1 MAKISVYSNG
11 GSPTNGDLF
20 IVARGGT
27 NVRLLYDSI
36 VTALTAVFNG
46 LYAAIANGV
55 TNGDTHD
62 HVGGDGAAIV
72 EAAITLADVTTND
85 ASTTKH
91 GFLKKLSNLATNFMD
106 GQGNWDTVKD
116 SDLSLSDI
124 TTNDASTTKHG
135 FLKKLSNLATN
146 FMDGQGNWD
155 TVKDSDL
162 SLSDITTN
170 DASTSAHGFVVK
182 ATAPAAGQIN
192 IVAIGNGETGYSNKA
207 LFDATTPQNVGTA
220 ATGTATTAARSD
232 HVHGQASFI
241 NMGTGSTLTIS
252 GGEITITESFHRI
265 DTEGGAA
272 TDNLDT
278 INGGSTGDLL
288 ILASIVNARDP
299 TLKDATGNLNLAGDF
314 TLSTIAD
321 TITLIKFPNGWW
333 YEISR
338 SDNA

>member
-72 EAAITLADVTTND
+72 EAAITLADNTTNN
-85 ASTTKH
+85 ASATKH

-124 TTNDASTTKHG
+124 TTN
-135 FLKKLSNLATN
+135 N
-146 FMDGQGNWD
+146 
-155 TVKDSDL
+155 
-162 SLSDITTN
+162 
-170 DASTSAHGFVVK
+170 ASTSAHGFVVK

-207 LFDATTPQNVGTA
+207 LFDATTPQKVGTA

-252 GGEITITESFHRI
+252 GGEITVTESFHRI
-265 DTEGGAA
+265 DTEGSAA

-288 ILASIVNARDP
+288 ILASIANARDP

-314 TLSTIAD
+314 TLSTVVD

>member
-1 MAKISVYSNG
+1 MAKISAYTAG
-11 GSPTNGDLF
+11 GSPQNTDLF
-20 IVARGGT
+20 IVARADT
-27 NVRLLYDSI
+27 NVSILWNSI
-36 VTALTAVFNG
+36 VSAFN
-46 LYAAIANGV
+46 LLFAPIAKGV
-55 TNGDTHD
+55 TNGDSHD

-72 EAAITLADVTTND
+72 EAAITLADNTTND

-91 GFLKKLSNLATNFMD
+91 GFLKKLSNIAAEFMN
-106 GQGNWDTVKD
+106 GQGNW
-116 SDLSLSDI
+116 
-124 TTNDASTTKHG
+124 A
-135 FLKKLSNLATN
+135 A
-146 FMDGQGNWD
+146 
-155 TVKDSDL
+155 VKDSDL

-182 ATAPAAGQIN
+182 ATAPAAGLIN

-288 ILASIVNARDP
+288 ILASIANARDP

-321 TITLIKFPNGWW
+321 TITLIKFSNGWW

>member
-1 MAKISVYSNG
+1 MAKISAYTNG
-11 GSPTNGDLF
+11 GTPANNDLF
-20 IVARGGT
+20 IVARSGS
-27 NVRLLYDSI
+27 NVKLLYSAI

-46 LYAAIANGV
+46 LYAAAANGV
-55 TNGDTHD
+55 TNGDSHD

-72 EAAITLADVTTND
+72 EAAITLADNTTN
-85 ASTTKH
+85 
-91 GFLKKLSNLATNFMD
+91 N
-106 GQGNWDTVKD
+106 
-116 SDLSLSDI
+116 
-124 TTNDASTTKHG
+124 
-135 FLKKLSNLATN
+135 
-146 FMDGQGNWD
+146 
-155 TVKDSDL
+155 
-162 SLSDITTN
+162 
-170 DASTSAHGFVVK
+170 ASTSAHGFVVK
-182 ATAPAAGQIN
+182 ATAPAAGLIN

-207 LFDATTPQNVGTA
+207 LFDATTPQKVGTA

-252 GGEITITESFHRI
+252 GGAITVTESFHRI
-265 DTEGGAA
+265 DTEGSAA

-288 ILASIVNARDP
+288 ILASIANARDP
-299 TLKDATGNLNLAGDF
+299 TLKDTTGNLNLAGDF

>member
-1 MAKISVYSNG
+1 MAKISAYTNG
-11 GSPTNGDLF
+11 GAPANNDLF
-20 IVARGGT
+20 IVARSGS
-27 NVRLLYDSI
+27 NVKLLYSAI

-46 LYAAIANGV
+46 LYAAAANGV
-55 TNGDTHD
+55 TNGDSHD
-62 HVGGDGAAIV
+62 HVGGDGAAIT
-72 EAAITLADVTTND
+72 EAAITLADNATND

-124 TTNDASTTKHG
+124 TTN
-135 FLKKLSNLATN
+135 N
-146 FMDGQGNWD
+146 
-155 TVKDSDL
+155 
-162 SLSDITTN
+162 
-170 DASTSAHGFVVK
+170 ASTSAHGFVVK

-207 LFDATTPQNVGTA
+207 LFDATTPQKVGTA

-252 GGEITITESFHRI
+252 GGKITVTESFHRI

-288 ILASIVNARDP
+288 VLASVANARDP
-299 TLKDATGNLNLAGDF
+299 TLKDSAGNLRLNGDC
-314 TLSTIAD
+314 TLTTFQD
-321 TITLIKFPNGWW
+321 TITLVKVPSGEW

>member
-1 MAKISVYSNG
+1 MAKISAYTNG
-11 GSPTNGDLF
+11 GTPANNDLF
-20 IVARGGT
+20 IVARSGS
-27 NVRLLYDSI
+27 NVKLLYSAI

-46 LYAAIANGV
+46 LYAAAANGV
-55 TNGDTHD
+55 TNGDSHD

-72 EAAITLADVTTND
+72 EAAITLADNTTNN
-85 ASTTKH
+85 ASATKH
-91 GFLKKLSNLATNFMD
+91 GFLKKLSNIATEFMN
-106 GQGNWDTVKD
+106 GQGNWAAVKD

-124 TTNDASTTKHG
+124 TTNDASATKHG
-135 FLKKLSNLATN
+135 FLKKLSNIATE
-146 FMDGQGNWD
+146 FMNGQGNWAA
-155 TVKDSDL
+155 VKDSDL

-252 GGEITITESFHRI
+252 GGKITVTESFHRI

-272 TDNLDT
+272 TDDLDT
-278 INGGSTGDLL
+278 INGGSTGDFL
-288 ILASIVNARDP
+288 ILASVANARDP
-299 TLKDATGNLNLAGDF
+299 TLKDSAGNLRLNGDC
-314 TLSTIAD
+314 TLTTFQD
-321 TITLIKFPNGWW
+321 TITLVKVPSGEW

>member
-1 MAKISVYSNG
+1 MAKISAYTNG
-11 GSPTNGDLF
+11 GAPANNDLF
-20 IVARGGT
+20 IVARSGS
-27 NVRLLYDSI
+27 NVKLLYSAI

-46 LYAAIANGV
+46 LYAAAANGV
-55 TNGDTHD
+55 TNGDSHD
-62 HVGGDGAAIV
+62 HVGGDGAAIT
-72 EAAITLADVTTND
+72 EAAITLADNATND

-124 TTNDASTTKHG
+124 TTN
-135 FLKKLSNLATN
+135 N
-146 FMDGQGNWD
+146 
-155 TVKDSDL
+155 
-162 SLSDITTN
+162 
-170 DASTSAHGFVVK
+170 ASTSAHGFVVK

-252 GGEITITESFHRI
+252 GGKITVTESFHRI

-272 TDNLDT
+272 TDDLDT

-288 ILASIVNARDP
+288 VLASIAYVRDP

-314 TLSTIAD
+314 TLSTTAD

>member
-1 MAKISVYSNG
+1 MAKISAYTAG
-11 GSPTNGDLF
+11 GSPQNTDLF
-20 IVARGGT
+20 IVARGTT
-27 NVRLLYDSI
+27 NVKILWSSITSALNLLF
-36 VTALTAVFNG
+36 AP
-46 LYAAIANGV
+46 IAKGV
-55 TNGDTHD
+55 TNGDSHD

-72 EAAITLADVTTND
+72 EAAITLADNTTND

-91 GFLKKLSNLATNFMD
+91 GFLKKLSNIAAEFMN
-106 GQGNWDTVKD
+106 GQGNWAAVKD
-116 SDLSLSDI
+116 SDLSLSDN
-124 TTNDASTTKHG
+124 TTNDASTTK
-135 FLKKLSNLATN
+135 
-146 FMDGQGNWD
+146 
-155 TVKDSDL
+155 
-162 SLSDITTN
+162 
-170 DASTSAHGFVVK
+170 HGFVVK

-207 LFDATTPQNVGTA
+207 LFDATTPQKVGTA

-252 GGEITITESFHRI
+252 GGVITVTESFHRI

-278 INGGSTGDLL
+278 INGGSPGDLL
-288 ILASIVNARDP
+288 ILASFSNARDP

-314 TLSTIAD
+314 TLNTLAD
-321 TITLIKFPNGWW
+321 TITLLKFSNGWW